1 MKLPLSSN
9 ASVLQKIQNNCNVN
23 EEKHIRPI
31 FDGCVF
37 LNFYALTNARKRKV
51 TTSARV
57 QVAFGEKV
65 VELVPF
71 VMPRPVAQMTALR

>member
-23 EEKHIRPI
+23 EEKHIRRI

-37 LNFYALTNARKRKV
+37 WIYALTNARKRKV

-71 VMPRPVAQMTALR
+71 VMPRPVAQMTASR